1 MCSVVLV
8 RERGLIKN
16 PKMHMTFARSRIS
29 DDIESQSYADK
40 TCNPVCPGTETVT
53 DLLTVRVPGIT
64 GEARRLLM
72 GWKVAAGTP
81 ATVFTITFPLT
92 VAESKPG
99 LNVRF

>member
-1 MCSVVLV
+1 M
-8 RERGLIKN
+8 LIKDA
-16 PKMHMTFARSRIS
+16 PKISR
-29 DDIESQSYADK
+29 
-40 TCNPVCPGTETVT
+40 GTQVRC
-53 DLLTVRVPGIT
+53 DLLTVSVPGIT

-81 ATVFTITFPLT
+81 ATVFTMTFPLT

>member
-1 MCSVVLV
+1 MT
-8 RERGLIKN
+8 RKAEDMLIK
-16 PKMHMTFARSRIS
+16 HAT
-29 DDIESQSYADK
+29 QS
-40 TCNPVCPGTETVT
+40 VQGQ

-92 VAESKPG
+92 VAESRPG